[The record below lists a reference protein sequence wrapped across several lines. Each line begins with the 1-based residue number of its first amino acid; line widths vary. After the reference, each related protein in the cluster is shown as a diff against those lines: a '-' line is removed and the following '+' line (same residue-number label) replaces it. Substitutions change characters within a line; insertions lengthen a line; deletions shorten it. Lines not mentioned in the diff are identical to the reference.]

1 MLILIL
7 NSEKEDV
14 ANNSK
19 NKKEDDLRGELLFIE
34 MEELE
39 ESSN

>member
-7 NSEKEDV
+7 NSKKEDI

-19 NKKEDDLRGELLFIE
+19 NKKEDNLESRLLFVE

-39 ESSN
+39 ESSS

>member
-7 NSEKEDV
+7 NNKKEDI

-19 NKKEDDLRGELLFIE
+19 NKKEDNLEGRLLFME
-34 MEELE
+34 MGELE
-39 ESSN
+39 ESSS

>member
-7 NSEKEDV
+7 DSEKEDI

-19 NKKEDDLRGELLFIE
+19 DKEEDNLKGRLLFIE

-39 ESSN
+39 KSSS

>member
-7 NSEKEDV
+7 NNKKEDI

-19 NKKEDDLRGELLFIE
+19 NKEEDNLKGRLLFIE
-34 MEELE
+34 MKELE
-39 ESSN
+39 KSSS